1 MDRDVTMRTL
11 KLTMVMGA
19 ILFGVAAHAEKQLVT
34 LVNAIELS
42 PSNMIIPQSTN
53 GLVTYQPCAEQC
65 DAEHER
71 ARLTAET
78 SYKINGRA
86 VKFED
91 FRKEFPIFKA
101 DDSAYA
107 LLSVETKSRTITSVE
122 LQR

>member
-1 MDRDVTMRTL
+1 MSSEFAMRALKSTL
-11 KLTMVMGA
+11 VVGA
-19 ILFGVAAHAEKQLVT
+19 ILFGMAAHADKQLVT
-34 LVNAIELS
+34 IVKAVELS
-42 PSNMIIPQSTN
+42 PANMIIPQSTN
-53 GLVTYQPCAEQC
+53 GLVTYQPCAEKC

-78 SYKINGRA
+78 SYLINGRA

-91 FRKEFPIFKA
+91 FRKEFPVFRA